1 MCLPYAITK
10 IVLAFLRLRFV
21 GEMDTL
27 VGTMIA
33 TQRQNCG
40 RGPVDRAVLGGCS
53 RSGRASPG
61 RNTEAGTCRMGRA
74 MGW

>member
-1 MCLPYAITK
+1 MFALCNNQDSSGLSETP
-10 IVLAFLRLRFV
+10 VV

-40 RGPVDRAVLGGCS
+40 RGPVDRAVMGGCS